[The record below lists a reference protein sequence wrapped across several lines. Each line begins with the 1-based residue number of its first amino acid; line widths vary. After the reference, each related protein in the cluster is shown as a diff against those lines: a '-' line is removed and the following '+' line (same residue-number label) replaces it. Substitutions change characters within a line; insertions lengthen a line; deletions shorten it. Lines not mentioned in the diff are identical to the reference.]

1 MGEHHSWSLPG
12 LGPYIT
18 PQTDSPSPLPWMALI
33 IARTSLGLDGSVSC
47 LWRWD
52 CRCLRGMTLLV
63 VADLYLPSSE
73 PPELKQ
79 VSLVHPGHLHL
90 KPVDIPVDV
99 FEATSP
105 EASLTGLCRPSV
117 P

>member
-63 VADLYLPSSE
+63 VADLYLPSSASGTEAGE
-73 PPELKQ
+73 PGAPRAPPPQ
-79 VSLVHPGHLHL
+79 
-90 KPVDIPVDV
+90 
-99 FEATSP
+99 T
-105 EASLTGLCRPSV
+105 C
-117 P
+117 